1 MSKKDRKY
9 NNNEYSAKISESS
22 KIAEYKEPLPQLS
35 FDAWFTKVA
44 TERKFN
50 SNLKE
55 ALKLHFEANGFMK
68 DKQFDK
74 GLKHFGF

>member
-1 MSKKDRKY
+1 MSKKDKKY
-9 NNNEYSAKISESS
+9 NTFEDSAKRTEFKKNI
-22 KIAEYKEPLPQLS
+22 EYKEPMLQLN

-44 TERKFN
+44 NERKFN

-55 ALKLHFEANGFMK
+55 ALKLHFEVNGFMENK
-68 DKQFDK
+68 KFDE